1 MSVING
7 FDGLL
12 VTLGDGQGGKDSKPN
27 GTGMTTGA
35 VLAFS
40 AGC

>member
-1 MSVING
+1 MSVINE

-12 VTLGDGQGGKDSKPN
+12 VTLGDGHGGKDAKQN

-40 AGC
+40 SGR